1 MLSSV
6 VPCVEGVVS
15 VITIIVFIGTRSVVE
30 LVGGGRLDVDLA
42 VVSTIFSGVVDGTV
56 VVVVLRRVV
65 LVGLLEVV
73 VDVVSVVLFS
83 VVEVVSC
90 CRTVVVGASLIWS
103 LTVVSGRDTL
113 AVLKSSPMAFKSG
126 LLNPLSVACSSSSY
140 DGPRPILPLS
150 TAGKVAMSL

>member
-1 MLSSV
+1 MAGVVLSSV

-15 VITIIVFIGTRSVVE
+15 GITIIVFIGTRSVVE

-42 VVSTIFSGVVDGTV
+42 VVSTIFSCVVDGTV

-90 CRTVVVGASLIWS
+90 CRTVVVGASVI
-103 LTVVSGRDTL
+103 
-113 AVLKSSPMAFKSG
+113 
-126 LLNPLSVACSSSSY
+126 
-140 DGPRPILPLS
+140 
-150 TAGKVAMSL
+150 